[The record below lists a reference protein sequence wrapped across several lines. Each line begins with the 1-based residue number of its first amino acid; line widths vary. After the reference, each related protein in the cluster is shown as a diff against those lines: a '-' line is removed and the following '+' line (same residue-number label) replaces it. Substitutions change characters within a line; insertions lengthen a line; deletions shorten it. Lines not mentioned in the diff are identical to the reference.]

1 MRIFSYILL
10 LFFVFFK
17 MAYATQKK
25 QLSHFFNSKKANA
38 QLIREPVA
46 WQIKFFYGTYG
57 LQTLG
62 KKLVALFGKQATT
75 REARLKYSTNKKLT
89 QKQIDYYLVF
99 YKNFINMEEFIIP
112 EEGFSCFNDW
122 FVRSL
127 KNQEKDRP
135 LEKKQE
141 AISSPAD
148 SKVLILPNLSRDT
161 QVTIKERAFNL
172 ETFLQDRRLAESY
185 TDGTM
190 MIFRLAPYDYHR
202 YHYPIDCT
210 VSDER
215 FIKGTYH
222 SVNRRAFAAGAQPLT
237 GNKRCY
243 ELLTPAGSITK
254 FSKSTIVMVQ
264 VGATAVASI
273 VNHFTLLP
281 KETLFTRGSE
291 AGYFQFGGSTIVLL
305 FKKDTI
311 ITDPQITKNSLS
323 GYETAVKVRETIAY
337 WKS

>member
-1 MRIFSYILL
+1 MRILSYIF
-10 LFFVFFK
+10 LFFFVIVTLTHT
-17 MAYATQKK
+17 TQKK
-25 QLSHFFNSKKANA
+25 QLSHFFNSKKAHA
-38 QLIREPVA
+38 QLIKEPVA

-57 LQTLG
+57 LQTVG
-62 KKLVALFGKQATT
+62 KKLVALFGKQATK
-75 REARLKYSTNKKLT
+75 REARLKLSTDKKLT
-89 QKQIDYYLVF
+89 KKQIDHYLHI
-99 YKNFINMEEFIIP
+99 YKNFIDMKEFIIP
-112 EEGFSCFNDW
+112 EDGFSCFNDW
-122 FVRSL
+122 FIRSL

-135 LEKKQE
+135 LEKKEE

-148 SKVLILPNLSRDT
+148 SKLLIIPNLSRDT
-161 QVTIKERAFNL
+161 EVTIKERVFNL
-172 ETFLQDRRLAESY
+172 ETFLQDKKLAELY
-185 TDGTM
+185 TDGSM

-210 VSDER
+210 VSHELH
-215 FIKGTYH
+215 IAGKYH
-222 SVNRRAFAAGAQPLT
+222 SVNRRAFSAGAQPLT
-237 GNKRCY
+237 ANKRSY
-243 ELLTPAGSITK
+243 QLLTPAGSITK
-254 FSKSTIVMVQ
+254 LSDNTVLMLQ

-281 KETLFTRGSE
+281 KDTFFARGSE
-291 AGYFQFGGSTIVLL
+291 TGYFQFGGSTIVLL